1 MLLQE
6 SIVHSFLFL
15 STCPLY
21 KYTTNPFTHSPF
33 GEHLSHKNLPLQG
46 RCELLFDP
54 SLVLVITDNDPKDY
68 QVSLNF
74 FAQWKNRL
82 ALDEIQKKI
91 IRTSIEKCVKTAI
104 QFNYTQKDIQTA
116 LQQLKRC
123 STGNTISCSSQ
134 LTRSWNTQFGWGC
147 GELALS
153 YIVGGSA
160 KWKKNWKPNSIY
172 LPFTQQPNW
181 RYTST
186 NMKQIYTMSFI
197 TELFVITKCRNNTNF
212 Y

>member
-160 KWKKNWKPNSIY
+160 KWKKKLETEQYLFTLHSATQLKIY
-172 LPFTQQPNW
+172 FHK
-181 RYTST
+181 YET
-186 NMKQIYTMSFI
+186 NIYN
-197 TELFVITKCRNNTNF
+197 VIHYRIICNNQM
-212 Y
+212 